1 MGVARQRV
9 NEFSWRK
16 FQDMEKRCQST
27 KCCCARRVWVTP
39 GSREYK
45 QSAVSSQCQLDRYS
59 CILEKY
65 LEQALRGVWSSN
77 CSLLTCGDTGLYCIG
92 KIR

>member
-1 MGVARQRV
+1 M
-9 NEFSWRK
+9 
-16 FQDMEKRCQST
+16 
-27 KCCCARRVWVTP
+27 P
-39 GSREYK
+39 GSVSFVSSSVSARKEK
-45 QSAVSSQCQLDRYS
+45 PLLSLFQSAVSSQCQLDRYS